1 MVTPS
6 RPPEVVP
13 PLAEQ
18 FVLFVPSTPP
28 VTEPTV
34 PVTVPTVPVTPL
46 SVLVTVLPAVVTAP
60 PAVLTA
66 PVTVLPAVVT
76 APVAVLVVVPAV
88 PASAVAWPV
97 AWPAVWSAR
106 PLAVVTR
113 SLASTRPVALSRSDR
128 PGRPEADALPAPVLQ
143 ALALLPPT
151 AIQQLAARFW
161 VAASR

>member
-34 PVTVPTVPVTPL
+34 PVTADGTL
-46 SVLVTVLPAVVTAP
+46 
-60 PAVLTA
+60 
-66 PVTVLPAVVT
+66 
-76 APVAVLVVVPAV
+76 PVADDGTPALTEQLTGETPAAVVPAV

-128 PGRPEADALPAPVLQ
+128 PGRPEADA
-143 ALALLPPT
+143 
-151 AIQQLAARFW
+151 
-161 VAASR
+161 